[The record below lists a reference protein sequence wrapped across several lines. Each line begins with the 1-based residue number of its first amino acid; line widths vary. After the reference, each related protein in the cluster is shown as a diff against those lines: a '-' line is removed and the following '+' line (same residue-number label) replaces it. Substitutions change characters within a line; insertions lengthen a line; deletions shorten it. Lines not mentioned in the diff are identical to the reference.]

1 MAKVKITLVK
11 SAIDRPKSQK
21 ATLEAL
27 GLTKLNRTIEK
38 EVNPAVQGMINKV
51 QHLLK
56 VENI

>member
-1 MAKVKITLVK
+1 MAKVRITLVK

-21 ATLEAL
+21 ATLVAL